1 MKICHDSCG
10 KQKNSARQKQQSTN
24 DTSQS
29 AETVLLLRRM
39 DDLGGYW
46 MEAAIEAV

>member
-29 AETVLLLRRM
+29 AET

-46 MEAAIEAV
+46 MEAAIGAV